1 MMVIMMMNQA
11 WYQSGAITAMGTL
24 KWKCGMDWSMD
35 QDAVIVGKHH
45 DQ

>member
-1 MMVIMMMNQA
+1 MTKNQA
-11 WYQSGAITAMGTL
+11 WFQSNADTATHSL

-35 QDAVIVGKHH
+35 HDAVIAGKHH